1 MKIGEVL
8 RESSRI
14 CKVEHKEEMAGATEE
29 KATLEQFHQQMR
41 HVLLEVARKLVR
53 DRMVTGI

>member
-1 MKIGEVL
+1 M